1 MLNNPDRETEEE
13 RNQRIKGKQIAHE
26 SPENEP
32 RHNGSHERHE
42 KRSGGFSP
50 IEEEEINRIAEE
62 YPHIDIDM
70 DEEMMN
76 DDDLLGDEMED
87 EITEDPEPNIVIAV
101 PEGKSQNEEKRSQE
115 ELRTMSEKIKS
126 SKRSGEETVS
136 KRRSRNEVADRPG
149 GRLP

>member
-1 MLNNPDRETEEE
+1 
-13 RNQRIKGKQIAHE
+13 
-26 SPENEP
+26 
-32 RHNGSHERHE
+32 
-42 KRSGGFSP
+42 
-50 IEEEEINRIAEE
+50 
-62 YPHIDIDM
+62 
-70 DEEMMN
+70 MN

-126 SKRSGEETVS
+126 SKRSAEETVS